1 MDKKPALRRQTW
13 VALLPLVRPLETP
26 LIAGASALLWVACVT
41 LNNHV
46 LFEWTELTEF
56 RHLVFVPAGAK
67 IVLIMAL
74 GARAAL
80 GIWLGSLTFVVSD
93 IPTLS
98 AVQAL
103 GLTLAY
109 AGVPLMVITSF
120 SRAAGFARPW
130 VGLGAWHLAL
140 IVLAVSI
147 ATSVAFNGLLAA
159 WGIVAA
165 EEVLETSIAMV
176 VGDVLGAGILL
187 ITVLAARS
195 ALRRFRR

>member
-13 VALLPLVRPLETP
+13 VALLPLVRPMETP
-26 LIAGASALLWVACVT
+26 LIAGAAALLWVACVT
-41 LNNHV
+41 LNNHA

-56 RHLVFVPAGAK
+56 RHLIFVPAGVK

-80 GIWLGSLTFVVSD
+80 GIWLGSLTFVLSD

-120 SRAAGFARPW
+120 SRSMGLARPW
-130 VGLGAWHLAL
+130 VGLEAWHLAL
-140 IVLAVSI
+140 VVLAVSI

-159 WGIVAA
+159 WSILAA
-165 EEVLETSIAMV
+165 EEVLKASIAMA
-176 VGDVLGAGILL
+176 VGDVLGAGIFLL
-187 ITVLAARS
+187 TVLAARS
-195 ALRRFRR
+195 ALRHFRR

>member
-1 MDKKPALRRQTW
+1 

-26 LIAGASALLWVACVT
+26 LIVGASALLWVACVT
-41 LNNHV
+41 LNNHT

-120 SRAAGFARPW
+120 SRATGFARPW
-130 VGLGAWHLAL
+130 VGLGRCTSRWSYWLFPSPPRSRSTGCLRHGASSRLKRSSRLRLPWRSVTFWELASSSSPCWRL
-140 IVLAVSI
+140 DRRY
-147 ATSVAFNGLLAA
+147 ATSACSTPA
-159 WGIVAA
+159 I
-165 EEVLETSIAMV
+165 
-176 VGDVLGAGILL
+176 
-187 ITVLAARS
+187 
-195 ALRRFRR
+195 